1 MILGMTLG
9 IILIL
14 FMAWFGIC
22 ATNEI
27 INYNNT
33 YEYKDNCYCDKCK
46 SIRQIVLKLK
56 EKYNLE
62 VE

>member
-1 MILGMTLG
+1 MILGMILG

-33 YEYKDNCYCDKCK
+33 YEYKDNCYCDRCK
-46 SIRQIVLKLK
+46 TIRQ
-56 EKYNLE
+56 LE